1 MNIDLDYKA
10 LSKFLYVNIK
20 NIFIVSCYV
29 LAYIF
34 AFFYNNCFTLE
45 QNMLPFP
52 PGNLF
57 KASQVRPRHLSK
69 SWKN

>member
-10 LSKFLYVNIK
+10 LSKILYVNIK

-34 AFFYNNCFTLE
+34 AFFIIIVL
-45 QNMLPFP
+45 L
-52 PGNLF
+52 
-57 KASQVRPRHLSK
+57 
-69 SWKN
+69 